1 MSDDQRE
8 NLETSVGEMHKRRET
23 MADGRRY
30 IIYYTFGDGGENA
43 ETVRKTTAEEKPE
56 ESENV

>member
-8 NLETSVGEMHKRRET
+8 NLEKRVGEMHKRRET
-23 MADGRRY
+23 MADGKRY
-30 IIYYTFGDGGENA
+30 IIYYTFGGNPEIA
-43 ETVRKTTAEEKPE
+43 PPEMPAEKPE